1 MDEFEDANETGTLP
15 EFLRQDTDLAGNTS
29 IGEAE
34 LEKLMREMT
43 ADDLDALAATIATGS
58 GAGPA
63 SGTGG
68 GIGKVGLINPD
79 GAEPIEAA
87 RQAEGVMAIGTEGK
101 DVSALSEENE
111 GATQADKGDG
121 GLGVNAAL
129 AGAAAQSSTAM
140 QQTLETVKDKA
151 AEVIE
156 SVGGLPAL
164 GTGTGTG
171 SKADD
176 KLLSPS
182 SAKVDA
188 QAGRR
193 LSKEDI
199 AAEMRSADTVDGLL
213 ESLGRASGEGRD
225 REKEKVD

>member
-1 MDEFEDANETGTLP
+1 
-15 EFLRQDTDLAGNTS
+15 
-29 IGEAE
+29 
-34 LEKLMREMT
+34 MREMT
-43 ADDLDALAATIATGS
+43 ADDLDALAATITKGS
-58 GAGPA
+58 GAGSA
-63 SGTGG
+63 SGAGG

-87 RQAEGVMAIGTEGK
+87 RQAEGVMAIGTEGR
-101 DVSALSEENE
+101 DVPTPAKGSE

-164 GTGTGTG
+164 GTGTG

-182 SAKVDA
+182 SATAGAKADN